1 MAKILTRN
9 NIQKLL
15 VSKVKRDLKAWRGLA
30 GIWKKKKL
38 ISPIKWQ
45 RRLRKNGKGKFVS
58 LCLPS
63 IQIFLFIMLLAD

>member
-30 GIWKKKKL
+30 GIWGKKKL
-38 ISPIKWQ
+38 TSPIKWQ
-45 RRLRKNGKGKFVS
+45 RRLRKEWERK
-58 LCLPS
+58 LP
-63 IQIFLFIMLLAD
+63 

>member
-9 NIQKLL
+9 NIQELL

-45 RRLRKNGKGKFVS
+45 RRLRKEWEREI
-58 LCLPS
+58 P
-63 IQIFLFIMLLAD
+63 